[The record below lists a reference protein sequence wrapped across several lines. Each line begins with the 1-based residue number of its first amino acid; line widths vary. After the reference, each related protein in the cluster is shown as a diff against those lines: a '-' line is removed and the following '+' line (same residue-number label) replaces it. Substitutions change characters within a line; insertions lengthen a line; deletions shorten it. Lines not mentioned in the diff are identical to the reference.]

1 MIKFRRFQKTRIRRH
16 AAIDGF
22 TLVELLVVL
31 AIIGL
36 IAALATPQVL
46 RYLESAKVDTTKAQ
60 IRNFESALEL
70 YYIDTGRYP
79 TTEEGLGALAT
90 RPTNAATWN
99 GPYIKNAGVFADP
112 WSSPYQYRSPA
123 EDKPFQI
130 LSFGRDRKMG
140 GSGQDADLAGN

>member
-1 MIKFRRFQKTRIRRH
+1 MIIFTPTLKLGIKRR
-16 AAIDGF
+16 AAVEGF

-70 YYIDTGRYP
+70 YYIDTGHYP
-79 TTEEGLGALAT
+79 TTEEGLAALAT
-90 RPTNAATWN
+90 RPTNAAAWN
-99 GPYIKNAGVFADP
+99 GPYIKNAGVFVDA
-112 WSSPYQYRSPA
+112 WSTPYQYRSPA
-123 EDKPFQI
+123 DEKSFQI

-140 GSGQDADLAGN
+140 GSGQDADLTGN